1 MQVMG
6 TGTENQVGDR
16 QVDDGRLEEI
26 LGMLRARGGRV
37 TTPRR
42 AIISALLRSGGHI
55 TADQL
60 TNDIQANYPDIHLS
74 TIYRCLETLEE
85 LEVVD
90 HIHMG
95 HGRAVYHLADE
106 KHQHLMCEVC
116 GAVIEVPDSV
126 FSGLSGTLRRK
137 YSFAIKPRHFAV
149 LGRCETCLDAPPS
162 TGGRSRVTPTPQ
174 DAMS

>member
-1 MQVMG
+1 
-6 TGTENQVGDR
+6 
-16 QVDDGRLEEI
+16 
-26 LGMLRARGGRV
+26 MLRARGGRL

-42 AIISALLRSGGHI
+42 AIITALLRSGGHI

-85 LEVVD
+85 LQVVD

-116 GAVIEVPDSV
+116 GAVTEVPDAV
-126 FSGLSGTLRRK
+126 FASL
-137 YSFAIKPRHFAV
+137 
-149 LGRCETCLDAPPS
+149 
-162 TGGRSRVTPTPQ
+162 
-174 DAMS
+174 

>member
-1 MQVMG
+1 MVTATDG
-6 TGTENQVGDR
+6 TGIDE
-16 QVDDGRLEEI
+16 RLAEI
-26 LGMLRARGGRV
+26 LGMLRELGGRV

-42 AIISALLRSGGHI
+42 AIITALLRSGGHI

-60 TNDIQANYPDIHLS
+60 TSGIQANYPDVHLS

-85 LEVVD
+85 LQVID

-116 GAVIEVPDSV
+116 GAVTEVPDTV
-126 FSGLSGTLRRK
+126 FADLSASLRRD

-149 LGRCETCLDAPPS
+149 LGRCEGCLDAPVT
-162 TGGRSRVTPTPQ
+162 TGGRSQPPVT
-174 DAMS
+174 ALS

>member
-6 TGTENQVGDR
+6 TATANQVGGR
-16 QVDDGRLEEI
+16 QADDARLEEI

-60 TNDIQANYPDIHLS
+60 TSDIQANYPDIHLS

-162 TGGRSRVTPTPQ
+162 TGGRSRVTPIPQ
-174 DAMS
+174 EARS

>member
-1 MQVMG
+1 MRMRHKVLTIPFMA
-6 TGTENQVGDR
+6 TGTEINGGDR
-16 QVDDGRLEEI
+16 QADDARLQEI

-42 AIISALLRSGGHI
+42 AIITALLRSGGHI

-60 TNDIQANYPDIHLS
+60 TNEIQANYPDIHLS

-116 GAVIEVPDSV
+116 GAVTEVPDAV
-126 FSGLSGTLRRK
+126 FAGLAGTLRRK

-149 LGRCETCLDAPPS
+149 LGRCETCLEAPRS
-162 TGGRSRVTPTPQ
+162 AGGRS
-174 DAMS
+174 

>member
-1 MQVMG
+1 MARAA
-6 TGTENQVGDR
+6 DP
-16 QVDDGRLEEI
+16 RLDEI
-26 LGMLRARGGRV
+26 LDMLRKRGGRV

-42 AIISALLRSGGHI
+42 AIITALLRSGGHI

-60 TNDIQANYPDIHLS
+60 TNEIQDNYPDVHLS
-74 TIYRCLETLEE
+74 TIYRCLDTLEQ
-85 LEVVD
+85 LEVID

-116 GAVIEVPDSV
+116 GTVTEVPDTV
-126 FSGLSGTLRRK
+126 FATLAETLRGQ

-149 LGRCETCLDAPPS
+149 LGRCERCLDAPP
-162 TGGRSRVTPTPQ
+162 TAGGRFQTATSSHPAT
-174 DAMS
+174 S